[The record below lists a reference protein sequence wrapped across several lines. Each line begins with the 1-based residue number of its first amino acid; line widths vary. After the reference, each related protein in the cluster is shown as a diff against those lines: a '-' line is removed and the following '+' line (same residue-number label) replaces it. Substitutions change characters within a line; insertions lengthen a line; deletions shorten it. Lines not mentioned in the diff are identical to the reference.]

1 MTARSLDRWTHHHS
15 FLGEH
20 HRRNERRTWAVIAL
34 TAAMMVTEIVG
45 GVWFGSMALLADGW
59 HMSTHA
65 AALGISAFAYV
76 YARRH
81 AHDRRFTFGTGKV
94 GDLAAFAS
102 AIILGMIALLIAY
115 ESLVRLTEPVTIA
128 YSEAIAVAIIGL
140 AVNLLCAWLLR
151 EGAPGHDHA
160 HGHHRHHDGGS
171 AHAHHHH
178 RDHNLRAAYVH
189 VLADAATSL
198 LAIAGLLFASALNLV
213 WIDAMIGLV
222 GAGLIAYWSI
232 GLIRDSG
239 RVLLDVAPDRTFAE
253 KVRALLETD
262 GDRLTDLH
270 IWQVGPGHRA
280 AVVSIVSDHP
290 QTAST
295 YKDRLADIP
304 GLSHVTVEVSRYDE
318 AA

>member
-1 MTARSLDRWTHHHS
+1 MTVRSLDRWTHHHS

-34 TAAMMVTEIVG
+34 TAAMMILEIVG
-45 GVWFGSMALLADGW
+45 GIWFGSMALLADGW

-65 AALGISAFAYV
+65 AALAISAFAYL

-81 AHDRRFTFGTGKV
+81 ANDSRFTFGTGKV

-102 AIILGMIALLIAY
+102 AIVLGMIALLIAY
-115 ESLVRLTEPVTIA
+115 ESVMRLMVPVAIA
-128 YSEAIAVAIIGL
+128 YNEALAVAVLGL

-151 EGAPGHDHA
+151 AGAPGQHDHGHRHGKA
-160 HGHHRHHDGGS
+160 HGHS
-171 AHAHHHH
+171 HH

-198 LAIAGLLFASALNLV
+198 LTIAGLLVAMSLNLV
-213 WIDAMIGLV
+213 WIDALIGLV
-222 GAGLIAYWSI
+222 GAALIGYWSI

-239 RVLLDVAPDRTFAE
+239 RVLLDMVPDRALADT
-253 KVRALLETD
+253 VRGRLESG
-262 GDRLTDLH
+262 GDRVTDLH

-280 AVVSIVSDHP
+280 AVVSIVSDRP
-290 QTAST
+290 ETVEA

-304 GLSHVTVEVSRYDE
+304 GLSHVTVEVARYGS